1 MVASEQDYD
10 TLIAALAQQ
19 QQQQNFNDT
28 SDHGINNGCKD
39 DDGDA
44 NGVRDDDRG
53 NDNGDGGATSQRS
66 VG

>member
-1 MVASEQDYD
+1 MWLFTGLD

-19 QQQQNFNDT
+19 QQQQQNFHGIA
-28 SDHGINNGCKD
+28 DHGTNNGGKD
-39 DDGDA
+39 ADGDD
-44 NGVRDDDRG
+44 NGVRDDARG